1 MKDILVKDLMTRD
14 VITISPSTSLAE
26 AHHIMKDY
34 GVRRLPVVEHGE
46 LIGIVT
52 RGDIRGAE
60 PSSATTLSIWE
71 INYLLAKTTV
81 RDIMTPNPLTIRQSA
96 TIREAAKIMLDKR
109 ISGLPVVDMAGN
121 VIGILTESDI
131 FRLIVQQWQPQEQ
144 QAASEAQTNPV
155 PA

>member
-14 VITISPSTSLAE
+14 VIIISPSTSLAE

-131 FRLIVQQWQPQEQ
+131 FRLIVHQWQPQEQ
-144 QAASEAQTNPV
+144 AAALELQTDPV

>member
-14 VITISPSTSLAE
+14 VIIISPSTSLAE

-81 RDIMTPNPLTIRQSA
+81 RDIMTPRPLTIRQSA
-96 TIREAAKIMLDKR
+96 TLREAAKIMLDKR